1 MRSMSSTIGILP
13 ENPEEKFLFM
23 KEKIE
28 ERFSKVNTS
37 FPFEKPEIDVET
49 LHILRELSNYW
60 EVYYYTDSNF
70 FKDPNSGQY
79 LSSISFLIS
88 DINSFIN
95 KIKGKVFVFY
105 SAKGKS
111 IRGEFIES
119 SEAINR
125 HRDDAIDKL
134 LY

>member
-1 MRSMSSTIGILP
+1 MSSTIGILP

-60 EVYYYTDSNF
+60 EVYYYTDKNF
-70 FKDPNSGQY
+70 FLKDPNSGQY
-79 LSSISFLIS
+79 LSSKSFSIS
-88 DINSFIN
+88 DIDTFISKN
-95 KIKGKVFVFY
+95 KGKVFIFY

-134 LY
+134 LD